1 MKITRTEDRSFAK
14 CCLSGTT
21 AVKISVVEER
31 VFVGEMPGGRDWTLK
46 AGVSEN
52 KKTNE
57 TIKLLLGEMNKNLV
71 ENAKSRGM
79 KRNRKNQK
87 VMGKKWDGVAG
98 VRRTRLF
105 CEVPDFMVFGAISIM
120 FGYYQIN
127 WPLSCLLSP
136 SVMSAIPNCFV

>member
-21 AVKISVVEER
+21 AVKLSLVEER

-57 TIKLLLGEMNKNLV
+57 TIKLLLGEMNRNLV
-71 ENAKSRGM
+71 KNAKNRGM

-87 VMGKKWDGVAG
+87 VMGKNG
-98 VRRTRLF
+98 
-105 CEVPDFMVFGAISIM
+105 MVWQGSEGLDSFVKYLIL
-120 FGYYQIN
+120 
-127 WPLSCLLSP
+127 WCLGP
-136 SVMSAIPNCFV
+136 FQ